1 MRKTAEAASIFILKL
16 NTKTKGLTMKSS
28 TGVRDLPADKWLI
41 NDVFHELRSMLSA
54 ILSSVELIE
63 MYAAK
68 PDSGGRISRQAGSI
82 KLQVMEL
89 EFQLQNVK
97 VIQDMLN
104 ASQIIHRNHFN
115 ILHMLEQLVE
125 DERYAH
131 IFPAGVAFDMREE
144 RELVYA
150 DEQLLRQTVLNVA
163 WCLNRNA
170 APGAG
175 PELRFAVQ
183 DDHFEISGL
192 VPVPGRPA
200 LDQRMCRLIGYLAD
214 LQGGTFDLQESEG
227 TLLVRIPV

>member
-1 MRKTAEAASIFILKL
+1 
-16 NTKTKGLTMKSS
+16 MKSS

-63 MYAAK
+63 MYAVK

-104 ASQIIHRNHFN
+104 ASQVTHRGHFN
-115 ILHMLEQLVE
+115 IVHMLEQLVA
-125 DERYAH
+125 DERYTH
-131 IFPAGVAFDMREE
+131 IFPSRVTFDMNDE
-144 RELVYA
+144 REMAFA
-150 DEQLLRQTVLNVA
+150 DEQLLRHTVLNVA

-170 APGAG
+170 APGAA
-175 PELRFAVQ
+175 PEIRFAVQ
-183 DDHFEISGL
+183 EDHFEMTGVL
-192 VPVPGRPA
+192 PAPVHA
-200 LDQRMCRLIGYLAD
+200 SLDQRMCRLIGYLAE
-214 LQGGTFDLQESEG
+214 LQGGGFELNEQEG
-227 TLLVRIPV
+227 LLAVKIPV

>member
-1 MRKTAEAASIFILKL
+1 
-16 NTKTKGLTMKSS
+16 MKSS

-104 ASQIIHRNHFN
+104 ASQVIHRSHFN
-115 ILHMLEQLVE
+115 IVHMLEQLVE

-131 IFPAGVAFDMREE
+131 IFPARVAFDMNDDREIAF
-144 RELVYA
+144 A

-170 APGAG
+170 TPGAT
-175 PELRFAVQ
+175 PELKFSVNGEY
-183 DDHFEISGL
+183 FELTGAL
-192 VPVPGRPA
+192 PAPGRPA

-214 LQGGTFDLQESEG
+214 LQGGAFELNEAEG
-227 TLLVRIPV
+227 TLAVKVPV

>member
-1 MRKTAEAASIFILKL
+1 
-16 NTKTKGLTMKSS
+16 MKSS
-28 TGVRDLPADKWLI
+28 TGVRDLPANKWLI
-41 NDVFHELRSMLSA
+41 DDVFHELRSMLSA

-63 MYAAK
+63 MYSAK

-104 ASQIIHRNHFN
+104 ASLVIQRTNFN
-115 ILHMLEQLVE
+115 IVHMLEQVVD

-131 IFPAGVAFDMREE
+131 IFPSQVTFDMNDDREIAF
-144 RELVYA
+144 A

-170 APGAG
+170 APGA
-175 PELRFAVQ
+175 PAELRFAVQ
-183 DDHFEISGL
+183 DEMFELTGTL
-192 VPVPGRPA
+192 PAPGRAA
-200 LDQRMCRLIGYLAD
+200 LDQRMCRLIGYLAE
-214 LQGGTFDLQESEG
+214 LQGGSFELNEQEG
-227 TLLVRIPV
+227 TLAVKLPV

>member
-1 MRKTAEAASIFILKL
+1 MRKHAAADSIYILKL

-63 MYAAK
+63 MYAVK
-68 PDSGGRISRQAGSI
+68 PDSGSRISRQAGSI

-104 ASQIIHRNHFN
+104 ASQVIHRGHFN
-115 ILHMLEQLVE
+115 IAHMLEQLVE

-131 IFPAGVAFDMREE
+131 IFPPHISFDMSAAREIAF
-144 RELVYA
+144 A
-150 DEQLLRQTVLNVA
+150 DEQFLRQTVLNVA

-170 APGAG
+170 APGAA
-175 PELRFAVQ
+175 PEIRFSMQ
-183 DDHFEISGL
+183 NDHFEMTGILPS
-192 VPVPGRPA
+192 PGRA
-200 LDQRMCRLIGYLAD
+200 TLDQRMCRLIGYLTE
-214 LQGGTFDLQESEG
+214 LQGGSFELNEG
-227 TLLVRIPV
+227 EGSLAVRIPV